1 MGPGP
6 WPGPA
11 ANPWCGNMLFM
22 YGNPCWCCRCCGGGD
37 GVEDV
42 VAAVGVAVGVGVGV
56 EVGVE
61 VGDEDDGCW
70 DFRLFL
76 LRSIANGWFT
86 GMFGDAF

>member
-1 MGPGP
+1 
-6 WPGPA
+6 
-11 ANPWCGNMLFM
+11 M
-22 YGNPCWCCRCCGGGD
+22 YGSPCWCWKCCGGGD

-42 VAAVGVAVGVGVGV
+42 VVGVGVGV
-56 EVGVE
+56 EVGVA
-61 VGDEDDGCW
+61 VGDEEDACW